1 MEKQGGIGQKAV
13 ISQIQKSVE
22 SVPERFPGYRNELM
36 STLAEI
42 LFMERQHEQKAMKI
56 VKELTIKVE
65 GLGAVIDIES
75 GTVDGK

>member
-1 MEKQGGIGQKAV
+1 MAVQGGIGQKAV

-42 LFMERQHEQKAMKI
+42 LIMERQHEQKATTI
-56 VKELTIKVE
+56 VKNLTIRVE
-65 GLGAVIDIES
+65 GLGAVIDLES
-75 GTVDGK
+75 GATDGK